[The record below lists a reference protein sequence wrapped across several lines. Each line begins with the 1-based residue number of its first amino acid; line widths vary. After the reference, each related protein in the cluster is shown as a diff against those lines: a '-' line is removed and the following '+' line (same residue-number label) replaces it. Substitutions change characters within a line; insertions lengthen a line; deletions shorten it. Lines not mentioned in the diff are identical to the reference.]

1 MLHNL
6 RNSKRKDM
14 IITID
19 GPAAAG
25 KGTLASSLA
34 KKYHL
39 AYFDTGMIYRAVG
52 LEIRLSGQDI
62 NNENIAESYAKSL
75 TFPKMMELAKDVR
88 LRDDIGGKYASIV
101 AAQPKVRAALLKMQQ
116 DFALNPVYADG
127 SKAQGAIYDGRD
139 TGTVVCP
146 HADVKFYVTASAEV
160 RAQRRYKEFCEKG
173 MNISYEQ
180 VLADVKARDERDQNR
195 SSAPLKPAADAII
208 LDTSELSI
216 AEVLAQA
223 EKIIAEHKKTLE
235 K

>member
-1 MLHNL
+1 
-6 RNSKRKDM
+6 M